1 MAFAFPPPPSR
12 KPGPLTPRPPQSRG
26 NGPFGFRNSLG
37 SNNWYR
43 AEESRRSP
51 CLAAKA
57 GGWSRWG
64 GIIFFHLGGRRGGE
78 RHREAGGGGG
88 GRKSR
93 EGAACARRLIRCP
106 SPAPPGGA
114 GGLGEGRQDGGGE
127 VGRAGRRCCRRH
139 RRLRSSRLRSFKLA
153 PPRRNCP
160 GTGSRGENGGTR
172 ARFTACCF
180 E

>member
-12 KPGPLTPRPPQSRG
+12 KPPSPLAHPRAAVMDR
-26 NGPFGFRNSLG
+26 LG
-37 SNNWYR
+37 SGILLDPTTGTGP
-43 AEESRRSP
+43 RR
-51 CLAAKA
+51 A
-57 GGWSRWG
+57 GGVRVWRRKLG
-64 GIIFFHLGGRRGGE
+64 GGQDGGEIIFFHLGGRRGGE
-78 RHREAGGGGG
+78 RRREAGGGG

-153 PPRRNCP
+153 PPRRSCP
-160 GTGSRGENGGTR
+160 GAGSRGENGGTR